1 MMQSIMHPGYDRF
14 KIYKIHK
21 SSIDYFSLLFDKLMA
36 FSPSLS
42 RDGWIFPN
50 SEIEFSDT
58 VIGRGAFGEV
68 ILL

>member
-14 KIYKIHK
+14 KICKIHK
-21 SSIDYFSLLFDKLMA
+21 SSNYFSILFDKLMA

-42 RDGWIFPN
+42 RDGWIFPS

-68 ILL
+68 FLL